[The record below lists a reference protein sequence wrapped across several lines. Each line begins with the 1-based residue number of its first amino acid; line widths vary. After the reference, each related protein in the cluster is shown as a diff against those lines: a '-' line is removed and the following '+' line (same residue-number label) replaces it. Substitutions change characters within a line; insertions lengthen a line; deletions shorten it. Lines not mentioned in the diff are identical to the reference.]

1 MEIVRISTGRETRPL
16 QTFLIDIVGDG
27 FPVPKIP
34 LVNFQFI
41 KFLTQIDRQI
51 MEMPGR
57 SPLPGAIRLLVYHKN
72 GKKYTSFCEAFFT
85 EIPEK

>member
-1 MEIVRISTGRETRPL
+1 MRAISSRPL
-16 QTFLIDIVGDG
+16 RSAPKEGINN
-27 FPVPKIP
+27 FP
-34 LVNFQFI
+34 FI
-41 KFLTQIDRQI
+41 KYLTQVDKQI

>member
-1 MEIVRISTGRETRPL
+1 MRGRRERPIVESTPPQSLCDSSPKGRAK
-16 QTFLIDIVGDG
+16 G
-27 FPVPKIP
+27 
-34 LVNFQFI
+34 VNFQFI
-41 KFLTQIDRQI
+41 KFLTQIDKQI